1 MTIMSNFGYQ
11 VLVDIKL
18 NMVPPMMAEKSLL
31 ESRIKDYFSINIM
44 MVSRNDNPLTL
55 TKDTVLEKG
64 DRVIAF
70 GPYENMKALFG
81 DVPD

>member
-1 MTIMSNFGYQ
+1 
-11 VLVDIKL
+11 
-18 NMVPPMMAEKSLL
+18 
-31 ESRIKDYFSINIM
+31 M